1 MKKDRLICF
10 RTGKDFHERLDR
22 VAKEERRSLSST
34 IETILTNDLKNKK
47 ESKSVEKEKRQ
58 YPRQGI
64 VAAVFFVCMVS
75 FTACNTQPIEKKQ
88 VNVVFRFDDYSA
100 RSSTDMELRIIDAF
114 RKNEASITIG
124 VIPFICDGD
133 VHDPSPKDIVPLTS
147 IKGDILKNGF
157 KNGILD
163 IALHGYSHQT
173 INAEK
178 MTEFSGLAYNSQ
190 VERLAKGKK
199 LLEGMIDAPVTTFV
213 PPWNKYDLNTLRAL
227 EELGFSTLSASK
239 NGEATEDSKLIFFLP
254 ASSDLSRLRDAVKAA
269 RTSSDTQ
276 PVIVVLFHAYDFKE
290 IDEKLGSITYQEFS
304 DLLNW
309 LKSQGDVRLLS
320 ISQATK
326 VINDLS
332 ANRFLLNKRNHTL
345 SRLLPSS
352 LQEEESITLYQESHV
367 LPKIVLKVGGF
378 YLLIVSLGTVL
389 SLIMALL
396 VFPRSAFIMNISTF
410 GSIALSII
418 ILIYAFHGLQ
428 GYLKGMMVSAG
439 VVGTSIGLCLSFLY
453 IKKNKLWDRNS
464 IVEKDQA

>member
-1 MKKDRLICF
+1 M
-10 RTGKDFHERLDR
+10 RTVIFYQR
-22 VAKEERRSLSST
+22 VLVT
-34 IETILTNDLKNKK
+34 I
-47 ESKSVEKEKRQ
+47 V
-58 YPRQGI
+58 
-64 VAAVFFVCMVS
+64 FVCLVS
-75 FTACNTQPIEKKQ
+75 FTACDTQPIEKKQ
-88 VNVVFRFDDYSA
+88 VNVVFRFDDCSA

-114 RKNEASITIG
+114 RKNEASITLG
-124 VIPFICDGD
+124 VIPFVCVGD
-133 VHDPSPKDIVPLTS
+133 VHDPSPQDIVSLTS
-147 IKGDILKNGF
+147 IKGDILKTGF
-157 KNGILD
+157 KDGILD

-173 INAEK
+173 ISAEQ

-227 EELGFSTLSASK
+227 EGLGFSTLSASK
-239 NGEATEDSKLIFFLP
+239 NGEATEDSKLIFLP
-254 ASSDLSRLRDAVKAA
+254 ASCDLSRLRDAVKAA

-276 PVIVVLFHAYDFKE
+276 PVIVVLFHAFDFKE
-290 IDEKLGSITYQEFS
+290 IDEKRGSITYQEFF

-320 ISQATK
+320 ISQAAK

-332 ANRFLLNKRNHTL
+332 ANRFLLNKRNHAL
-345 SRLLPSS
+345 YSLLPSS
-352 LQEEESITLYQESHV
+352 LREEESITLYQEYRESHV
-367 LPKIVLKVGGF
+367 LPKTVLKVGGF

-389 SLIMALL
+389 SIIMALL

-418 ILIYAFHGLQ
+418 ILIYAFHDLQ
-428 GYLKGMMVSAG
+428 VHLKGMMVSAG

-453 IKKNKLWDRNS
+453 IKKKKLRDRNS
-464 IVEKDQA
+464 MVEKDQA